1 MYKNGI
7 SYFGLILLIL
17 LSHMSLLAIIL
28 FRGNYEAVTDVG
40 LLAAIV
46 LGTDLI
52 YFCVLRLMRQATYT
66 ADFALVLLL
75 NMIVIFQSCFGGV
88 GFAFKH
94 YLMAV
99 GAFVFCQI
107 AYLLTRDAVVTER
120 RKPIYYVLFGV
131 LMLSILLFTGSRG
144 IWIDLGF
151 ITLQPS
157 EFLKPVFV
165 LLCATSISAQQ
176 NKKKTLGF
184 MIVRDNWYVY
194 GCTVLIVLLLTALL
208 VVGIR
213 FASKTYTES
222 MRLSEAQELCS
233 TLTSV
238 ISDKLRFC
246 GTVTQDEN
254 GGLTQIFIQNV
265 GSVEGKG
272 DAFQIGED
280 GQLALG
286 DRHLLGS
293 ASYPK
298 GLQVTAF
305 TLRYDASTDIFSVT
319 LEIGDRSRQT
329 LSQTSFEVKRI
340 NRTVT

>member
-1 MYKNGI
+1 MKRLRNQNGLTLTEMLCTVI
-7 SYFGLILLIL
+7 
-17 LSHMSLLAIIL
+17 
-28 FRGNYEAVTDVG
+28 
-40 LLAAIV
+40 IV
-46 LGTDLI
+46 LL
-52 YFCVLRLMRQATYT
+52 FSS
-66 ADFALVLLL
+66 LV
-75 NMIVIFQSCFGGV
+75 
-88 GFAFKH
+88 
-94 YLMAV
+94 AV
-99 GAFVFCQI
+99 GAN
-107 AYLLTRDAVVTER
+107 AAVR
-120 RKPIYYVLFGV
+120 SFR
-131 LMLSILLFTGSRG
+131 
-144 IWIDLGF
+144 
-151 ITLQPS
+151 
-157 EFLKPVFV
+157 
-165 LLCATSISAQQ
+165 ISMADSQ
-176 NKKKTLGF
+176 
-184 MIVRDNWYVY
+184 
-194 GCTVLIVLLLTALL
+194 
-208 VVGIR
+208 
-213 FASKTYTES
+213 
-222 MRLSEAQELCS
+222 AQELCS

-298 GLQVTAF
+298 GLKVKSF

>member
-1 MYKNGI
+1 MRK
-7 SYFGLILLIL
+7 
-17 LSHMSLLAIIL
+17 
-28 FRGNYEAVTDVG
+28 
-40 LLAAIV
+40 
-46 LGTDLI
+46 
-52 YFCVLRLMRQATYT
+52 LRDR
-66 ADFALVLLL
+66 
-75 NMIVIFQSCFGGV
+75 
-88 GFAFKH
+88 
-94 YLMAV
+94 
-99 GAFVFCQI
+99 
-107 AYLLTRDAVVTER
+107 
-120 RKPIYYVLFGV
+120 
-131 LMLSILLFTGSRG
+131 RG
-144 IWIDLGF
+144 I
-151 ITLQPS
+151 TLT
-157 EFLKPVFV
+157 EML
-165 LLCATSISAQQ
+165 
-176 NKKKTLGF
+176 
-184 MIVRDNWYVY
+184 
-194 GCTVLIVLLLTALL
+194 CTVLIVLLLTALL

-213 FASKTYTES
+213 FASKTYMES

-329 LSQTSFEVKRI
+329 LSQTSFGLDADQSRIDRGSAVHDCHIVDQLKVTGFLVHLDFRDTNHKR
-340 NRTVT
+340 RRRYR

>member
-1 MYKNGI
+1 MRK
-7 SYFGLILLIL
+7 
-17 LSHMSLLAIIL
+17 
-28 FRGNYEAVTDVG
+28 
-40 LLAAIV
+40 
-46 LGTDLI
+46 
-52 YFCVLRLMRQATYT
+52 LRDR
-66 ADFALVLLL
+66 
-75 NMIVIFQSCFGGV
+75 
-88 GFAFKH
+88 
-94 YLMAV
+94 
-99 GAFVFCQI
+99 
-107 AYLLTRDAVVTER
+107 
-120 RKPIYYVLFGV
+120 
-131 LMLSILLFTGSRG
+131 RG
-144 IWIDLGF
+144 I
-151 ITLQPS
+151 TLT
-157 EFLKPVFV
+157 EML
-165 LLCATSISAQQ
+165 
-176 NKKKTLGF
+176 
-184 MIVRDNWYVY
+184 
-194 GCTVLIVLLLTALL
+194 CTVLIVLLLTALL

-213 FASKTYTES
+213 FAGKTYTES

-246 GTVTQDEN
+246 GT
-254 GGLTQIFIQNV
+254 FIQNV

-329 LSQTSFEVKRI
+329 LSRTSFEVKRI

>member
-1 MYKNGI
+1 MKKLKNQKGETLVETLV
-7 SYFGLILLIL
+7 SLLI
-17 LSHMSLLAIIL
+17 
-28 FRGNYEAVTDVG
+28 
-40 LLAAIV
+40 IV
-46 LGTDLI
+46 L
-52 YFCVLRLMRQATYT
+52 V
-66 ADFALVLLL
+66 
-75 NMIVIFQSCFGGV
+75 
-88 GFAFKH
+88 
-94 YLMAV
+94 
-99 GAFVFCQI
+99 FVF
-107 AYLLTRDAVVTER
+107 L
-120 RKPIYYVLFGV
+120 
-131 LMLSILLFTGSRG
+131 TGSAVAAAKINAKIRG
-144 IWIDLGF
+144 QRPAAPLRAQRPDRQHLGGGLSGERLPLLCVGGYAMKKLRDRQG
-151 ITLQPS
+151 ITLT
-157 EFLKPVFV
+157 EML
-165 LLCATSISAQQ
+165 
-176 NKKKTLGF
+176 
-184 MIVRDNWYVY
+184 
-194 GCTVLIVLLLTALL
+194 CTVLIVLLLTALL

-213 FASKTYTES
+213 FAGKTYTES
-222 MRLSEAQELCS
+222 MRLSEAQEPCS

-329 LSQTSFEVKRI
+329 LSQTSFDVNRI

>member
-1 MYKNGI
+1 MKK
-7 SYFGLILLIL
+7 
-17 LSHMSLLAIIL
+17 
-28 FRGNYEAVTDVG
+28 
-40 LLAAIV
+40 
-46 LGTDLI
+46 
-52 YFCVLRLMRQATYT
+52 LRDRQ
-66 ADFALVLLL
+66 
-75 NMIVIFQSCFGGV
+75 G
-88 GFAFKH
+88 
-94 YLMAV
+94 
-99 GAFVFCQI
+99 
-107 AYLLTRDAVVTER
+107 
-120 RKPIYYVLFGV
+120 
-131 LMLSILLFTGSRG
+131 
-144 IWIDLGF
+144 
-151 ITLQPS
+151 ITLT
-157 EFLKPVFV
+157 EML
-165 LLCATSISAQQ
+165 
-176 NKKKTLGF
+176 
-184 MIVRDNWYVY
+184 
-194 GCTVLIVLLLTALL
+194 CTVLIVLLTALL

-213 FASKTYTES
+213 FAGKTYTES
-222 MRLSEAQELCS
+222 MRLSEAELCS

-298 GLQVTAF
+298 GLQVTSF

>member
-1 MYKNGI
+1 MRK
-7 SYFGLILLIL
+7 
-17 LSHMSLLAIIL
+17 
-28 FRGNYEAVTDVG
+28 
-40 LLAAIV
+40 
-46 LGTDLI
+46 
-52 YFCVLRLMRQATYT
+52 LRDR
-66 ADFALVLLL
+66 
-75 NMIVIFQSCFGGV
+75 
-88 GFAFKH
+88 
-94 YLMAV
+94 
-99 GAFVFCQI
+99 
-107 AYLLTRDAVVTER
+107 
-120 RKPIYYVLFGV
+120 
-131 LMLSILLFTGSRG
+131 RG
-144 IWIDLGF
+144 I
-151 ITLQPS
+151 TLT
-157 EFLKPVFV
+157 EML
-165 LLCATSISAQQ
+165 
-176 NKKKTLGF
+176 
-184 MIVRDNWYVY
+184 
-194 GCTVLIVLLLTALL
+194 CTVLIVLLLTTLL

-213 FASKTYTES
+213 FAGKTYTES

-246 GTVTQDEN
+246 GT
-254 GGLTQIFIQNV
+254 LTQIFIQNV

-298 GLQVTAF
+298 GLKVKSF